1 LVLAG
6 RSRKDGRGQHGVGRF
21 RSSGKALEAVALI
34 QTVERK
40 KRERGSRPNRG
51 SSATPKLPGGQQEEN
66 TMGRE
71 EIARVLVSPDF
82 SVSYS

>member
-1 LVLAG
+1 MLAG
-6 RSRKDGRGQHGVGRF
+6 RSRKDGRGRHGVDQF
-21 RSSGKALEAVALI
+21 RSSGKAIEAVALI

-51 SSATPKLPGGQQEEN
+51 SSATPKLPSGWQEEN
-66 TMGRE
+66 TMRRE